1 MKAKSAR
8 LKVVLDL
15 AQRKE
20 NEALAVMVKKRAYL
34 DEQQNQ
40 LNSLSQYL
48 TQFIQDL
55 KISMVGVS
63 DVNRLQSNQ
72 VFMSQVEQA
81 IQQQEY
87 VLGIAQREYENSLNN
102 WSVLHQKSKGMSD
115 LIDRYRNVE
124 QLQLD
129 KRIEKQIEDDLTARR
144 SR

>member
-15 AQRKE
+15 AKRKE
-20 NEALAVMVKKRAYL
+20 KEALEVMIKKRAYR
-34 DEQQNQ
+34 DEQQSQ
-40 LNSLSQYL
+40 LSGLSQYL
-48 TQFIQDL
+48 TQFVQDL
-55 KISMVGVS
+55 KVSMTGVH
-63 DVNRLQSNQ
+63 DVVRLQSNQ

-87 VLGIAQREYENSLNN
+87 VLGIAQREYELALNS
-102 WSVLHQKSKGMSD
+102 WSVLHQKSKGMFD
-115 LIDRYRNVE
+115 LINKYQQVE

-144 SR
+144 PR